1 MSAPLR
7 VALLVDPIAARAP
20 LAARVKAARHAL
32 ELAPA
37 LEAGGH
43 VARVFG
49 VPSGW
54 GPGQSVEGDPDRV
67 VRRLDSFQPDA
78 VLAYDALS
86 PAAWLGSRL
95 ARKRRVPL
103 VLIEAGTFAQGSW
116 VERAAWR
123 LGEVL
128 WGTFV
133 RRAAGALV
141 ALDSV
146 AREVALREGFRP
158 ETVHVLP
165 HGVDV
170 ERYKPGL
177 SSPLVARHRIRG
189 RILLHPGPLDARSG
203 AELLIQA
210 FARTLG
216 RRDDWSLVLACE
228 DAVPQRLRAC
238 ADRLGISARVHAV
251 QAAEDEVPGLLSA
264 STLVA
269 LPYGDDAPLGSVAA
283 RALACGCPLLASDLP
298 RLAHVVQSFAVGLLA
313 APANE
318 MQAWVDTLRQAVS
331 DPEARKRWSANARAR
346 AVSELDWRR
355 VVPHLER
362 IVRGAATRART
373 DSDPDDRLPV
383 DRAG

>member
-1 MSAPLR
+1 MTPPLR
-7 VALLVDPIAARAP
+7 VALLVDPISARAP
-20 LAARVKAARHAL
+20 NAARVKAARHAL

-37 LEAGGH
+37 LEARGH

-54 GPGQSVEGDPDRV
+54 GPGQTVESDPDRV
-67 VRRLDSFQPDA
+67 VRRLDAYQPDA

-95 ARKRRVPL
+95 ARRRRVPL
-103 VLIEAGTFAQGSW
+103 VLIEAGSFAQGSW
-116 VERAAWR
+116 MERAAWR

-141 ALDSV
+141 ALDPV
-146 AREVALREGFRP
+146 ASAVALREGFRA
-158 ETVHVLP
+158 ESVTVLP

-170 ERYKPGL
+170 ERFRPGL
-177 SSPLVARHRIRG
+177 PSALVARHRIRG

-203 AELLIQA
+203 AELLIEA

-228 DAVPQRLRAC
+228 ESVPQRLRAC

-251 QAAEDEVPGLLSA
+251 QAGEDESPGLYSS

-269 LPYGDDAPLGSVAA
+269 LPYVDDGPLGGVAA
-283 RALACGCPLLASDLP
+283 RALACGRPLLASDLP
-298 RLAHVVQSFAVGLLA
+298 RLAHVVQPSGVGLLA
-313 APANE
+313 SASGGV
-318 MQAWVDTLRQAVS
+318 QAWVETLRQAVS
-331 DPEARKRWSANARAR
+331 DPEARNRWGANGRALALR
-346 AVSELDWRR
+346 ELDWQRIAAA
-355 VVPHLER
+355 LER
-362 IVRGAATRART
+362 VIQGAATRARN
-373 DSDPDDRLPV
+373 DSDPDGPLPV
-383 DRAG
+383 ERAG